1 MAAVII
7 NGKRLKVV
15 FLRSK
20 TRQGYLLSPILYNI
34 VLEVLAKVIIKEREI
49 EGI

>member
-1 MAAVII
+1 M
-7 NGKRLKVV
+7 KVV
-15 FLRSK
+15 FLRSYI
-20 TRQGYLLSPILYNI
+20 TYNIYNI